1 MLVCVSLGDRSEC
14 GCECVQHVGMVGTC
28 VCSQSVYVWATTKHY
43 VGRSIKYSSLYSQV
57 QSVPR
62 LLFPPR
68 ITDRQKQNYKESG
81 GQTGGRK
88 VGTTENKK
96 TTGDWWKSYT
106 CNVACFIF
114 RSGWVDGLLNVWME
128 GGMVGG

>member
-1 MLVCVSLGDRSEC
+1 MCAARGNGGYLCLEPVCVCMGNNNALC
-14 GCECVQHVGMVGTC
+14 GQ
-28 VCSQSVYVWATTKHY
+28 
-43 VGRSIKYSSLYSQV
+43 SIKYSSLYSQV
-57 QSVPR
+57 QSVAR

-68 ITDRQKQNYKESG
+68 ITDSQKQNYKESG